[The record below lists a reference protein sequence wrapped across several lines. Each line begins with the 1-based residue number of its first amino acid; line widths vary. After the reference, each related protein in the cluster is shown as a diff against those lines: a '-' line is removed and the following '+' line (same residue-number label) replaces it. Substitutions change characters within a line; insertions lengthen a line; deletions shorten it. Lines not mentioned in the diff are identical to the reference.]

1 MITSSSH
8 YKAAVAAPRNA
19 TVFPWPTSGFTAA
32 EAVMGE
38 GTKQTTLTRRQKT
51 PGNRLPGKCTINIQF
66 LSMIFPTCRGSIA
79 SSSAMSLC
87 SSGQAKQFGTTQ
99 DVSSIV
105 LDTFCRVPWGAQ
117 NFAGNSMPQWCWL
130 QSYPAFIEDQN
141 EGPPSC
147 LIDFPTMGY
156 HNSQ

>member
-19 TVFPWPTSGFTAA
+19 NVFPSSPPLDS
-32 EAVMGE
+32 
-38 GTKQTTLTRRQKT
+38 RQLRQWWAKAPSKPPWGARKHQGVDF
-51 PGNRLPGKCTINIQF
+51 PGNAPAISINIQF
-66 LSMIFPTCRGSIA
+66 VSMIFPTCRGSIA
-79 SSSAMSLC
+79 SSSVMFKWPGKA
-87 SSGQAKQFGTTQ
+87 
-99 DVSSIV
+99 IWN
-105 LDTFCRVPWGAQ
+105 PWGAQ
-117 NFAGNSMPQWCWL
+117 NFAGNSMPQWWWL

-156 HNSQ
+156 HNPQ